1 MKKFVLASLL
11 VASSLMASQ
20 YATTVK
26 PVYLDANSKSV
37 AGKLLPTNAID
48 VLEEKNGMVKF
59 SIKGYQNPA
68 VSNVIY
74 YSDGQRIISLAFA
87 KTKAPKFELI
97 KKGENGSWDEVKVE
111 AYTTSGDF
119 TSDLNT
125 LFETSKKQYQENC
138 SVCHALHKE
147 SQYTANQW
155 PSLLKSM
162 ISRTPIDKKDEW
174 TIIEYLQKHAK
185 DTTKESK

>member
-1 MKKFVLASLL
+1 MKKIVLVSLFI
-11 VASSLMASQ
+11 ASSLMASQ

-37 AGKLLPTNAID
+37 AGKLLPTNAIE
-48 VLEEKNGMVKF
+48 VLEEKNGIVKF

-74 YSDGQRIISLAFA
+74 YSNAQRIIALAFA

-97 KKGENGSWDEVKVE
+97 KKGQNGSWDEVKAV

-119 TSDLNT
+119 TSDLNA

-147 SQYTANQW
+147 SGYMANQW
-155 PSLLKSM
+155 PTLFKSM
-162 ISRTPIDKKDEW
+162 ILRTPIDKKDEW